1 MRRDR
6 VRKGGKIGN
15 PNRRIEQN
23 KRTEE
28 KRISIDRGEGK
39 EEEYEI
45 ESKVW
50 REDRDEIGIVGFAR
64 KEKDEGK
71 NY

>member
-6 VRKGGKIGN
+6 ERIGGKIGN

-23 KRTEE
+23 QRTGE

-50 REDRDEIGIVGFAR
+50 REDRDEIGIVGFGR